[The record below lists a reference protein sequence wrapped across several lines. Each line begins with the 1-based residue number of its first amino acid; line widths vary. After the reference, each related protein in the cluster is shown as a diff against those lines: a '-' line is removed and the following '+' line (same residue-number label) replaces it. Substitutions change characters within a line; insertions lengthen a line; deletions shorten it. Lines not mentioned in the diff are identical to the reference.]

1 MKQIIL
7 TTITLMLFG
16 CIEDKEMYERKIK
29 TYVISDKDNV
39 GFDLCKVYFQTP
51 TTTEFAIIDRDIAS
65 NYKIGDTIH
74 VLIKYWEKPKKK

>member
-7 TTITLMLFG
+7 TALVLMLFG
-16 CIEDKEMYERKIK
+16 CKGEKEVYRRELKP
-29 TYVISDKDNV
+29 YVISDIEHVDFNAYRI
-39 GFDLCKVYFQTP
+39 YFQTP
-51 TTTEFAIIDRDIAS
+51 TTTENAVVDNGYF